1 MKKDAKQLGE
11 KNTARSCVIDSCEI
25 STALDCVSHS
35 LLLLHVGSETIYS
48 HVNYAKTKTSSMS
61 TDTTVTT
68 RRPSKPRR
76 SSLFAADAWTIVEGD
91 EGDDNYYWNTMT
103 GQTSWTLPSSAIQT
117 TSLESSSMLESSTR
131 GSLESSRPSL
141 DVIGEEDEADDDDRV
156 EEEEDDDDDDDS
168 SSRRRTLSQTRP
180 VSSPSLT
187 SSTMSST
194 TSSTTSS
201 LSRGSGLMRSQ
212 SLIENHVSAFGGM
225 AEERGRVRKEG
236 WLMKRTKT
244 GGFFFF
250 FVFFFVE
257 CWDTYLLKI

>member
-1 MKKDAKQLGE
+1 M
-11 KNTARSCVIDSCEI
+11 
-25 STALDCVSHS
+25 
-35 LLLLHVGSETIYS
+35 
-48 HVNYAKTKTSSMS
+48 
-61 TDTTVTT
+61 
-68 RRPSKPRR
+68 
-76 SSLFAADAWTIVEGD
+76 EGD

-117 TSLESSSMLESSTR
+117 TSLESSSMLESNTR

-156 EEEEDDDDDDDS
+156 EEEEEEDDDDDS

-187 SSTMSST
+187 SST
-194 TSSTTSS
+194 TSTSS

-244 GGFFFF
+244 GRFFFWFFLSFFFF
-250 FVFFFVE
+250 F
-257 CWDTYLLKI
+257 C

>member
-1 MKKDAKQLGE
+1 MRYRL
-11 KNTARSCVIDSCEI
+11 NLIDCSR
-25 STALDCVSHS
+25 DCVSHS

-156 EEEEDDDDDDDS
+156 EEEDDEDDDDDDS

-194 TSSTTSS
+194 STTSS

-244 GGFFFF
+244 GGFFFVF
-250 FVFFFVE
+250 FLVFFFLF
-257 CWDTYLLKI
+257 C